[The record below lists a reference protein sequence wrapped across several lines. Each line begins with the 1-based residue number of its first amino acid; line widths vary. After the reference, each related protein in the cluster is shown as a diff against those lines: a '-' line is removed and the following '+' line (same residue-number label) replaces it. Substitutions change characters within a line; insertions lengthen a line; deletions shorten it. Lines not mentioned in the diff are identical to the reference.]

1 MRLPIAFDPLEVGE
15 VDFFAYNFAA
25 DMGNASMVSTAW
37 TATFLPHQV
46 ATDPNPQ
53 AIILSTSVA
62 TSIDVRSPVDN
73 SIVTLNGFF
82 SIAKIGNMPASA
94 QSGVYVL
101 DAALTLS
108 DGRILKLNST
118 CTCKAPGQP

>member
-15 VDFFAYNFAA
+15 IDHFAFDFAR
-25 DMGNASMVSTAW
+25 DMGDAFMVATDW
-37 TATFLPHQV
+37 TATFVPNQV

-53 AIILSTSVA
+53 AIILSTEIS
-62 TSIDVRSPVDN
+62 TSIIVRSPVDN
-73 SIVTLNGFF
+73 SLVTQDGFF
-82 SIAKIGNMPASA
+82 SIAQIGNMPVSA
-94 QSGVYVL
+94 QSGTYIL

-118 CTCKAPGQP
+118 CVCKAAGQP